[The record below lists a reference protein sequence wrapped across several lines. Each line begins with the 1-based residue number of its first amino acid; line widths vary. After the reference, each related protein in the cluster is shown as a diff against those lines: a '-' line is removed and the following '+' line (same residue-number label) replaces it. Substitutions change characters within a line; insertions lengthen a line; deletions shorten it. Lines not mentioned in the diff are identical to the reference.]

1 MTPSPQLIPANALQ
15 LIKLLETSASKNINN
30 TDADIPPAK
39 ISNILSRLNQVIPI
53 TLSITATKR
62 LLTII
67 NIINSVL
74 KKVDSNIII
83 CIDSFIHYIQTG
95 NIKSVENLNNS
106 STQLSNLIYSTLY
119 FFITNYSLKGLPTHK
134 NLGAINTILLAL
146 LYRDFLK
153 S

>member
-1 MTPSPQLIPANALQ
+1 M
-15 LIKLLETSASKNINN
+15 LETSASKDIND
-30 TDADIPPAK
+30 TDADIPLAK
-39 ISNILSRLNQVIPI
+39 LNNIQAELNRVITI
-53 TLSITATKR
+53 TLSKTGTKR
-62 LLTII
+62 LLIII

-95 NIKSVENLNNS
+95 NIKSFENLNNS

-119 FFITNYSLKGLPTHK
+119 FFIKNYSLKGLSTHN

-146 LYRDFLK
+146 FYRDFLK